1 MKESIDF
8 QYGSIVVE
16 NGIMK
21 CSFYDLHELTLE
33 ITKHLV
39 AKRVEHS
46 EGVSYPC
53 LFDISK
59 IKHSTKEARDYLAN
73 EGNELVTASAILVES
88 AVLKM
93 AANFYVSVNKPV
105 KPTRLFTDKE
115 SALAWLKQFIE
126 APTTSSGT

>member
-1 MKESIDF
+1 MNESIDF

-33 ITKHLV
+33 ITRHLV
-39 AKRVEHS
+39 AKRIEHS
-46 EGVSYPC
+46 NGVSYPC

-105 KPTRLFTDKE
+105 KPTRLFTDKQT
-115 SALAWLKQFIE
+115 ALDWLHQFIE
-126 APTTSSGT
+126 SPATSS

>member
-1 MKESIDF
+1 MNESIDF

-33 ITKHLV
+33 ITRHLV
-39 AKRVEHS
+39 AKRIEHS
-46 EGVSYPC
+46 NGISYPC
-53 LFDISK
+53 LFDISR

-73 EGNELVTASAILVES
+73 EGNELVTASAILVDS

-105 KPTRLFTDKE
+105 KPTRLFTDKQT
-115 SALAWLKQFIE
+115 ALDWLHQFIE
-126 APTTSSGT
+126 SPATSS